1 MYILLALQWA
11 WDLSKFDSNDTTTMF
26 VLSFRGLVNF
36 GKVFALFL
44 SAFTVEFELSL
55 FIVSVI
61 KCYIMAYLCG
71 TPSSR

>member
-61 KCYIMAYLCG
+61 KCYLMADLCG